1 MLPRPARLL
10 GWSGLLPAAAA
21 LAAVLLAPPPVPEF
35 AFRAGALYAGLILSF
50 LGGAW
55 WGLATRAGPERAWPL
70 YLVAVVPSL
79 AALALLLGMTPVRL
93 VVLGLLVMATLPVD
107 RALVGLGLAP
117 AGWMQL
123 RVPLSLA
130 LGLMTVALGVAAML
144 PGATDTLP

>member
-21 LAAVLLAPPPVPEF
+21 LAAALLAPQPWPEF
-35 AFRAGALYAGLILSF
+35 AFRAGALYSGLILSF

-79 AALALLLGMTPVRL
+79 SALALLLVMTPARL
-93 VVLGLLVMATLPVD
+93 VLLGLLIMATVVVD
-107 RALVGLGLAP
+107 RVLVRLDLAP
-117 AGWMQL
+117 AGWMAL
-123 RVPLSLA
+123 RLPLSLA
-130 LGLMTVALGVAAML
+130 LGLLTVGLGLAAML
-144 PGATDTLP
+144 PGAGAPPA

>member
-10 GWSGLLPAAAA
+10 GWSGLLPAAGA
-21 LAAVLLAPPPVPEF
+21 LAAALLGPAPLPEF

-79 AALALLLGMTPVRL
+79 AALALLLVMTPPRL
-93 VVLGLLVMATLPVD
+93 ILLGLLIMATLPVD
-107 RALVGLGLAP
+107 RLLVGLGLAP

-130 LGLMTVALGVAAML
+130 LGLLTVTLGAVALA
-144 PGATDTLP
+144 PGPADPAP

>member
-21 LAAVLLAPPPVPEF
+21 LAAVLFAPQPLPEF
-35 AFRAGALYAGLILSF
+35 AFRAGALYSGLILSF

-70 YLVAVVPSL
+70 YLVAVIPSL
-79 AALALLLGMTPVRL
+79 AALALLIVLNPARL
-93 VVLGLLVMATLPVD
+93 ILLGLLIMATLLVD
-107 RALVGLGLAP
+107 RALVRIEVTP
-117 AGWMQL
+117 PGWMAL

-130 LGLMTVALGVAAML
+130 LGLLTIALGITAML
-144 PGATDTLP
+144 PGGTPA

>member
-21 LAAVLLAPPPVPEF
+21 LAAVLFAPPPVPEF
-35 AFRAGALYAGLILSF
+35 AFRAGALYSGLILSF

-55 WGLATRAGPERAWPL
+55 WGLATRAGPERAWLL

-79 AALALLLGMTPVRL
+79 AALALLLVMTPDRL
-93 VVLGLLVMATLPVD
+93 VVLGLLIIATLPVD
-107 RALVGLGLAP
+107 RTLARLGLTP
-117 AGWMQL
+117 AGWMAL

-130 LGLMTVALGVAAML
+130 LGLITVALGLAAML
-144 PGATDTLP
+144 PGGSGLP